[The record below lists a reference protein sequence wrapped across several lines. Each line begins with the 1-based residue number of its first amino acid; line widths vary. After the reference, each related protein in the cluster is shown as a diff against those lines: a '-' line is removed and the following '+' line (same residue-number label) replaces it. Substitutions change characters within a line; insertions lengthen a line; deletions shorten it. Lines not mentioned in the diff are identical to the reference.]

1 MQHITLN
8 ERMLTSLNHKQ
19 EKQIKDLKEQ
29 LEQYKESL
37 TIMKENLDT
46 QKHLNKVLVN
56 QISSLSS
63 KLKQW
68 ANSIPSM
75 RNEM

>member
-19 EKQIKDLKEQ
+19 EKEIRDLKEQ

>member
-63 KLKQW
+63 KLKQ
-68 ANSIPSM
+68 
-75 RNEM
+75 

>member
-19 EKQIKDLKEQ
+19 EKEIKDLKEQ

-63 KLKQW
+63 KLKQ
-68 ANSIPSM
+68 
-75 RNEM
+75 